1 MMRAMFTGKSQRRGG
16 LRWRT
21 SAVIFAMIVST
32 GQLSIARAQPDP
44 EQALVLALIES
55 RQGSSDKAL
64 QMLRPLLN
72 RQPPFR
78 VAELLYG
85 DLTRE
90 LAGDTSL
97 ANVDEQLELERA
109 DLLAEAEAR
118 LAGYLDLHNSVWYV
132 PDALLHA
139 SDEQR
144 YIVAIDLTLSR
155 LFLFENV
162 QGAFELRAH
171 YYVSLGKNGAYK
183 QTQGDRRTPVGVYFL
198 TGRIADAD
206 LPEFYGAGALPVNY
220 PNEWDLRH
228 QRTGYGIW
236 LHGVPRDTY
245 SRAPQTS
252 DGCLVLS
259 NDLFRELWVRLEPV
273 VTPIVVY
280 DRIEWVPQAQTTA
293 RRDALLAAVETW
305 RSDWESR
312 DDARYAR
319 HYAKE
324 FRSGRYSREPW
335 LRHKAQVN
343 AAKRYI
349 EVELH
354 DLNAYGYPGEDN
366 LAVVTFQQVYRSS
379 NYDWTGRKR
388 QYWRNVAGQWQIVFE
403 GDARILP
410 IHERGIPAS
419 ARIAAALF

>member
-1 MMRAMFTGKSQRRGG
+1 MRDMFTGKSQIRSG
-16 LRWRT
+16 LQWRK
-21 SAVIFAMIVST
+21 SAVIFALFAGT
-32 GQLSIARAQPDP
+32 GQMSLAQAQANP
-44 EQALVLALIES
+44 EQVLVHALIES
-55 RQGSSDKAL
+55 QQGSTDEAL
-64 QMLRPLLN
+64 HMLRPLLD

-90 LAGDTSL
+90 LAGDAPPAS
-97 ANVDEQLELERA
+97 VDEQLELERA

-132 PDALLHA
+132 PGALLRA
-139 SDEQR
+139 SAEQR
-144 YIVAIDLTLSR
+144 YVVAIDLSLSR

-162 QGAFELRAH
+162 QGSFELRAH
-171 YYVSLGKNGAYK
+171 YYVSAGKNGAYK
-183 QTQGDRRTPVGVYFL
+183 QRQGDRRTPVGVYFL

-206 LPEFYGAGALPVNY
+206 LPDFYGAGALPVNY
-220 PNEWDLRH
+220 PNEWDLRQ

-236 LHGVPRDTY
+236 LHGVPPDTY

-259 NDLFRELWVRLEPV
+259 NDLFRELWARLEPV
-273 VTPIVVY
+273 VTPVIIY
-280 DRIEWVPQAQTTA
+280 DRIEWVPQAQATA
-293 RRDALLAAVETW
+293 RRDALLGAIETW
-305 RSDWESR
+305 RSDWESG

-319 HYAKE
+319 HYAEE
-324 FRSGRYSREPW
+324 FRSGRYSRERW

-354 DLNAYGYPGEDN
+354 DLNAFGYPGEDN
-366 LAVVTFQQVYRSS
+366 LAVVTFRQVYRSS
-379 NYDWTGRKR
+379 NYDWSGRKR
-388 QYWRNVAGQWQIVFE
+388 QYWRNIAGQWQIVFE
-403 GDARILP
+403 GDARIMP
-410 IHERGIPAS
+410 IHERGIPPS
-419 ARIAAALF
+419 ARVTAALF